1 MKENEIKY
9 NDIKER
15 IRKTADI
22 LNNFDGFLNE
32 TIDKIPGGKKISGEI
47 LGKMHEEAKTLAEVL
62 NNTRPPRFLLVG
74 KTGAGK
80 SSLLNALL
88 GYYAAEVSAVEV
100 GTKKAHMVSLEK
112 NGEKLMEIIDT
123 RGIFESTPDGRDT
136 SAKDLQKTIEHFE
149 PDAAIFVFRAKD
161 RAHLDIDVRLV
172 KEKIAAGLA
181 KVPVIVAVSQADELD
196 PAREKKASEYSS
208 DKMENIEKAVAQV
221 KEVLDMTSLRYVDIL
236 PVSAY
241 IEWDFASEPEK
252 ILFDGRYNIDKLL
265 DLLENNMEVKAQIG
279 LLLST
284 RSELALRKIAV
295 MVVDTLSKIASTIAL
310 TPIPVADVFPLLAL
324 QTAMVTIVSYL
335 AGRKGDFSGAKDFI
349 LSLGVVGVGGYTFRF
364 IAQQF
369 TKLIPMPGAASI
381 ISAGVAY
388 TGTNAIGAAA
398 IAYYFDK
405 VADSDR
411 LKEIVKDRMAKGK

>member
-1 MKENEIKY
+1 MKD

-15 IRKTADI
+15 IKKTADI
-22 LNNFDGFLNE
+22 LNNFDSFLNE
-32 TIDKIPGGKKISGEI
+32 TVDKIPGGKKISGEI
-47 LGKMHEEAKTLAEVL
+47 LGKMHEEAKGLAEVL

-100 GTKKAHMVSLEK
+100 GTKKAEMVSLCK
-112 NGEKLMEIIDT
+112 NDEIVMEIIDT
-123 RGIFESTPDGRDT
+123 RGIFESTQDGQVA
-136 SAKDLQKTIEHFE
+136 SAKELQEAIDHFE

-161 RAHLDIDVRLV
+161 RAHLDTDVKLV
-172 KEKIAAGLA
+172 KEKIASGLA
-181 KVPVIVAVSQADELD
+181 RVPVIVAVSQADELD
-196 PAREKKASEYSS
+196 PAREKIPCEYSKEKKS
-208 DKMENIEKAVAQV
+208 NIDDAVMQV
-221 KEVLDMTSLRYVDIL
+221 KRVLDRAALKYVDIV

-241 IEWDFASEPEK
+241 IEWDFSNEPEK
-252 ILFDGRYNIDKLL
+252 LAFDGRCNIDRLL
-265 DLLENNMEVKAQIG
+265 DILENNMEVKAQIG

-295 MVVDTLSKIASTIAL
+295 MVVDTLSKIASTVAL
-310 TPIPVADVFPLLAL
+310 TPIPVADIFPLLAL

-335 AGRKGDFSGAKDFI
+335 AGRKGDFAGAKDFV
-349 LSLGVVGVGGYTFRF
+349 LSLGVVGIGGYTFRF

-369 TKLIPMPGAASI
+369 TKFIPVPGAASL

-388 TGTNAIGAAA
+388 TGTSAIGTAA

-405 VADSDR
+405 VADKER
-411 LKEIVKDRMAKGK
+411 LKAIVKDHMTKKK